1 MISIATIGIICG
13 MLGATAVAF
22 ERPFYA
28 NVLWLIGNPLLIIH
42 NYGIGET
49 GQSAMFAYYIATALF
64 GVAYHKYKKSK
75 AILSTNNTFG
85 CRDELN
91 QYPIKCNF
99 CPDTRNSKECKVFRS
114 KYEYIQ
120 FQRK

>member
-1 MISIATIGIICG
+1 MISIEILGIACG

-28 NVLWLIGNPLLIIH
+28 NVLWLIGNPLLIMH

-49 GQSAMFAYYIATALF
+49 GQSAMFAYYIFAAF
-64 GVAYHKYKKSK
+64 VGVIYHTYKKNK
-75 AILSTNNTFG
+75 ATFDSNNIIG
-85 CRDELN
+85 CYDELKK
-91 QYPIKCNF
+91 YPIKCNF
-99 CPDTRNSKECKVFRS
+99 CPDTRNSKECRIFRS
-114 KYEYIQ
+114 RNDYIQ